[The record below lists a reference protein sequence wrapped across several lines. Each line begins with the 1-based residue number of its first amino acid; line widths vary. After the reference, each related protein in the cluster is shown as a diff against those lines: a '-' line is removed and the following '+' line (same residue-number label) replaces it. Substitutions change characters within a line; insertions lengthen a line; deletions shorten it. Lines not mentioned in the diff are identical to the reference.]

1 MLLYRCAGSPESG
14 EEVTFSDVA
23 QDAWCADA
31 VAWAVENGMVR
42 DVRTTPLLPM
52 RSSPA
57 SSWRC
62 CFYRCA
68 GSPESDSVI
77 LAEYNDGKAVAE
89 YAVSAVSWALETGI
103 LTRTD
108 TATISPEGTATRA
121 QTAVILGRY
130 LSQLNQE
137 NADASV

>member
-1 MLLYRCAGSPESG
+1 MLL
-14 EEVTFSDVA
+14 
-23 QDAWCADA
+23 
-31 VAWAVENGMVR
+31 
-42 DVRTTPLLPM
+42 
-52 RSSPA
+52 
-57 SSWRC
+57 
-62 CFYRCA
+62 YRCA

-103 LTRTD
+103 LTGTD
-108 TATISPEGTATRA
+108 TATISPEGTATRV